1 MLAMVLAVFSS
12 ATAWAQEDC
21 QAKYE
26 QLKRD
31 YEAVSAD
38 RDNIV
43 LQVRKLVEAN
53 EKCQSSEAQ
62 INKAV
67 AEKEAAQKDARAA
80 KEQW

>member
-1 MLAMVLAVFSS
+1 MQKYNGIFLLLCCMLAMVLAVFSS

-53 EKCQSSEAQ
+53 ENASP
-62 INKAV
+62 
-67 AEKEAAQKDARAA
+67 QKLRLT
-80 KEQW
+80 KR